1 MAEQAEA
8 ESLRDQLLQLA
19 RDYDKLA
26 EQAERAKMV
35 VVEDHQ

>member
-1 MAEQAEA
+1 MAEQAEE

-26 EQAERAKMV
+26 E
-35 VVEDHQ
+35 